1 MKKTHTVAGWLML
14 LALSTLNLQPS
25 TAFAQG
31 TAFTYQ
37 GRLNVGGSPASGRFD
52 LTFSLFNAGSGG
64 TQIGSTV
71 TNLAVGVTNG
81 LFTTTLDF
89 GSVFSGNATWLQIA
103 VRTNGVGAYTALA
116 PLQQLTPTPYALFAP
131 SAGSAATVAP
141 NAITA
146 AGIQNAA
153 ITAAKIAPGQ
163 LVKSLNGLSDNVAL
177 AAGPNVSLATNANK
191 LTISAAGGGA
201 TGGWTTTGNSGTDPT
216 VNFLGTTDGQP
227 LILQANNVGINT
239 NNPQATLHVA
249 GTVLATQFA
258 GDGSGLTNLQT
269 ALATPFTFMTLLC
282 QTSNAGYAYGVA
294 VAGHYAYL
302 ANGPDGLRVY
312 DVSLPAQPVSV
323 GDVSATQLP
332 GSASSVTV
340 SGNLAFVT
348 VDDGLAIVDITT
360 PSQPTVLAHITI
372 ASGYARSV
380 AVSGN
385 YAYVAANTALL
396 IYSVSDPRNP
406 AMVSQVNLTYNANGV
421 AVSGNFAYLANDLD
435 GLRIYNVANPANP
448 TSVAHVV
455 PPPNTSASSVAVSGN
470 LAYLASG
477 DIGLSI
483 YDVSNPANPVPLG
496 STAESYALSV
506 AVSGHYAYLACYPD
520 GLLIYDVSDPTNPL
534 TLAVAPEVSGG
545 LAYAVAV
552 SGNYA
557 YVAND
562 NGLWTC
568 FAGPLASVPGAVA
581 AATGFLG
588 DGWGLTN
595 LNAGQLS
602 GQLASPILS
611 GLWQSTGNAGTT
623 PAQNFLGTTDN
634 QPLEFRANDQP
645 VLLLQPGGDVTIDP
659 GSTNNGALLPGL
671 TFGASSGEGIASK
684 RTSGG
689 NQFGLDF
696 FTGSTSRMSIDNAGD
711 IQIGANSPNA
721 ILNINAFLDIQNNT
735 RINDNDILLRGGSDT
750 NHGIGWYGDVKPFGL
765 SQPDGPVVYGYHG
778 GVLGTTVGGPN
789 ASLAWDS
796 GQVQVAKDLNVGGQ
810 VTVAGNI
817 TAYTIS
823 ADNVPGVNWD
833 QTGGGGYT
841 NVSDS
846 ADVVLASC
854 SNNANHP
861 SGFFVILGSATVD
874 VNANYFDLILWDITE
889 PAIPLNL
896 TSARYSSAVMFPA
909 VLTGHVGTLTLTW
922 VVPISGA
929 ANQTFALV
937 GHTDGGSANVYDHNL
952 TVMYFPQMNN

>member
-1 MKKTHTVAGWLML
+1 MRTKLHRSFVALAW

-116 PLQQLTPTPYALFAP
+116 PLQQLMPTPYALFAP

-141 NAITA
+141 NAVTA

-282 QTSNAGYAYGVA
+282 PTSNAGYAYGVA

-323 GDVSATQLP
+323 GGVSATQLP
-332 GSASSVTV
+332 GSPSSVTV
-340 SGNLAFVT
+340 SGHLAFLT

-360 PSQPTVLAHITI
+360 PSQPTVLAHIAI
-372 ASGYARSV
+372 AGGYARGV

-385 YAYVAANTALL
+385 YAYVAANTALW
-396 IYSVSDPRNP
+396 IYDVSDPRNP
-406 AMVSQVNLTYNANGV
+406 AKVSQVNLTYNANGV

-435 GLRIYNVANPANP
+435 GLRIYNVANPAKP

-455 PPPNTSASSVAVSGN
+455 PPANTSASSVAVSGN

-520 GLLIYDVSDPTNPL
+520 GLLIYDVSDPTNPV

-557 YVAND
+557 YVANGAG
-562 NGLWTC
+562 GLWTC

-721 ILNINAFLDIQNNT
+721 IVNINAVLDIQNNT
-735 RINDNDILLRGGSDT
+735 RINDNDILLRGDSDT
-750 NHGIGWYGDVKPFGL
+750 SHGIGWYGDVKPFGP

-778 GVLGTTVGGPN
+778 GILGTTVGGPS
-789 ASLAWDS
+789 ASLGWDS
-796 GQVQVAKDLNVGGQ
+796 SQVVVAKDLNVGGQ
-810 VTVAGNI
+810 VNVFGNVA
-817 TAYTIS
+817 AYTIS
-823 ADNVPGVNWD
+823 ADNEPAVNWD
-833 QTGGGGYT
+833 QAPYVGYT
-841 NVSDS
+841 TQVV
-846 ADVVLASC
+846 ADVVLSTC
-854 SNNANHP
+854 SNARRA
-861 SGFFVILGSATVD
+861 SGFFVIMASAYVELHPNVLGQALFKLSLLD
-874 VNANYFDLILWDITE
+874 VTDPAN
-889 PAIPLNL
+889 P
-896 TSARYSSAVMFPA
+896 V
-909 VLTGHVGTLTLTW
+909 TLTYTLLHRCPGNGCSDLCRPHQW
-922 VVPISGA
+922 ARRQPDFRARGPRA
-929 ANQTFALV
+929 
-937 GHTDGGSANVYDHNL
+937 
-952 TVMYFPQMNN
+952 